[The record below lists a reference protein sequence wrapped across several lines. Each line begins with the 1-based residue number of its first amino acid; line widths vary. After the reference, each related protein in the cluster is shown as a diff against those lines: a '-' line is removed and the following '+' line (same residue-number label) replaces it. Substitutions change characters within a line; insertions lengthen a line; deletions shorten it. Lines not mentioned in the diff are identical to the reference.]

1 MNAKRA
7 DPPSAAKEYRL
18 DFDFI
23 PEESWKYNLR
33 HILSPAAW
41 DVVRRDAYQRAAY
54 KCRICGK
61 GNCRLEAHEK
71 WSFDTKKRVQKLEDV
86 LALCHDCHAVV
97 HYQRTA
103 LCGGT
108 EGAQRA
114 QEQFKRVNGCTQAEF
129 HEALA
134 RAAEKHARL
143 NETED
148 WQLDLSFLK
157 RFI

>member
-7 DPPSAAKEYRL
+7 DSPSAAKEYRL

-108 EGAQRA
+108 EDAQRA
-114 QEQFKRVNGCTQAEF
+114 QEHFKRVNGCTQAEF

-134 RAAEKHARL
+134 RAAERHARL

>member
-1 MNAKRA
+1 M
-7 DPPSAAKEYRL
+7 SAAKAGEKAEVKELKL

-41 DVVRRDAYQRAAY
+41 DVIRRDAYKRAGY
-54 KCRICGK
+54 KCRICGR

-71 WSFDTKKRVQKLEDV
+71 WSFDTKKREQKLEDV

-103 LCGGT
+103 LCGGE

-114 QEQFKRVNGCTQAEF
+114 QEHFKKVNGCTQAEF

-134 RAAEKHARL
+134 RAAKRHGAL
-143 NETED
+143 NATED
-148 WQLDLSFLK
+148 WQLNLSFLK